1 MGSVQIRRKTGS
13 GPTATDITSINT
25 RMNAEDTHS
34 TAGTSNPI
42 RVPTTGTNY
51 SYWATA
57 QLYYTGTDT
66 GTINNLEWFTDGANG
81 LGTGVTLVVS
91 PANSYVEA
99 TGTPGTTGT
108 QLLLAAH
115 AGLTGTPTNAFAYV
129 TGAALALG
137 GSVTD
142 PSSQD
147 VGSAV
152 VLQVEVASAA
162 AAGATPQETMTFRY
176 DSTIS

>member
-25 RMNAEDTHS
+25 RLNAEDAHS
-34 TAGTSNPI
+34 TAGTTNPI

-51 SYWATA
+51 SYWATT
-57 QLYYTGTDT
+57 QLYYTGTAT
-66 GTINNLEWFTDGANG
+66 GTINNIEWFTDGGNG
-81 LGTGVTLVVS
+81 LGTGVGLVVS
-91 PANSYVEA
+91 TAGAYVQA
-99 TGTPGTTGT
+99 TGTAGTTG
-108 QLLLAAH
+108 LPLSMANH
-115 AGLTGTPTNAFAYV
+115 SGLSGTPTNAFVYV
-129 TGAALALG
+129 TGAALAVN

-142 PSSQD
+142 PNNQD

-152 VLQVEVASAA
+152 VIQVTVQPTA